1 MNKEKQKCFRLKHI
15 NLPISLVFIISLAM
29 IAQDKAKYVEELNHS
44 ISYLE
49 NLGYSNIKA
58 DVEGYETPKSYHKKG
73 SKIEV
78 TPDIVAEKEGRKHI
92 FDLSLKSES
101 PRLLK
106 SKWLFLNSLSQIKSY
121 RFRLITTRGHYK
133 FTSETVD
140 DINLDNIKLIK
151 I

>member
-1 MNKEKQKCFRLKHI
+1 
-15 NLPISLVFIISLAM
+15 M
-29 IAQDKAKYVEELNHS
+29 ITQDKNKYSEELSNS

-58 DVEGYETPKSYHKKG
+58 DLDGYETPKSYHKKG
-73 SKIEV
+73 SNIDV

-92 FDLSLKSES
+92 FDLSLKSEK

-106 SKWLFLNSLSQIKSY
+106 SKWLFLNTLSKIKSY
-121 RFRLITTRGHYK
+121 RFRLITMRGHYK
-133 FTSETVD
+133 FTNETIGA
-140 DINLDNIKLIK
+140 INLDTVKLLK

>member
-1 MNKEKQKCFRLKHI
+1 MITQDKEKY
-15 NLPISLVFIISLAM
+15 A
-29 IAQDKAKYVEELNHS
+29 EELNQS

-58 DVEGYETPKSYHKKG
+58 DIEGYETPKSYHKKG
-73 SKIEV
+73 SNIDV

-92 FDLSLKSES
+92 FDLSLKSQK

-106 SKWLFLNSLSQIKSY
+106 SKWLFLNTLSQIKSY
-121 RFRLITTRGHYK
+121 RFRLITKRGHYK
-133 FTSETVD
+133 FSNETID
-140 DINLDNIKLIK
+140 DINLDTVKLLK

>member
-1 MNKEKQKCFRLKHI
+1 MITQDKEKY
-15 NLPISLVFIISLAM
+15 A
-29 IAQDKAKYVEELNHS
+29 EELNQS

-58 DVEGYETPKSYHKKG
+58 DIEGYESPKSYHKKG
-73 SKIEV
+73 SNINV
-78 TPDIVAEKEGRKHI
+78 TPDIVAEKEGRKHV
-92 FDLSLKSES
+92 FDLSLKSHK

-106 SKWLFLNSLSQIKSY
+106 SKWLFLNTLSQIKSF

-133 FTSETVD
+133 FTNETIN
-140 DINLDNIKLIK
+140 DINLDTIKLLK

>member
-1 MNKEKQKCFRLKHI
+1 M
-15 NLPISLVFIISLAM
+15 II
-29 IAQDKAKYVEELNHS
+29 QDKIKYTDELSSS
-44 ISYLE
+44 ITYLE

-58 DVEGYETPKSYHKKG
+58 DLEGYESPKSYHKKG
-73 SKIEV
+73 SEISV

-92 FDLSLKSES
+92 FDLSLKSEK

-106 SKWLFLNSLSQIKSY
+106 SKWLFLSTLSKIKSY

-133 FTSETVD
+133 FSNETID
-140 DINLDNIKLIK
+140 AINLDNIKLLK